1 MQAIQTTY
9 FEATNFKGSRIKAE
23 CQARKIFVS
32 WDYSLDIEDNH
43 KSACQQLLDLLEWNN
58 MFFTGQLK
66 DGSYVHVI
74 DFNNFLK
81 EKDNGF

>member
-9 FEATNFKGSRIKAE
+9 FDATNFKGSRIKAE

-32 WDYSLDIEDNH
+32 WDHSLDIEDNH

-58 MFFTGQLK
+58 KFSTGQLK
-66 DGSYVHVI
+66 NGSYVHVI
-74 DFNNFLK
+74 DFNRVLEDK
-81 EKDNGF
+81 EF